1 MEDSTMT
8 RSIRS
13 GLLVSACCLL
23 IAISGQV
30 FAEGGARVSGK
41 IVVEDGT
48 APTEL
53 TIILRPT
60 GTAGV
65 ETSVTPSKKG
75 RFTIASLHP
84 GTYSVVVE
92 PNGYTVTRFK
102 MRGRSPSGQPYG
114 DPVDELLAPGASSPS
129 FTVIDLLRL
138 SLELTL
144 DKIDTGAAGE
154 GIAIEKARDDSPK
167 LEELN
172 DLLQEQEWDKL
183 IERAEALL
191 AEDPALGGAQY
202 MLAIGHWQAG
212 DLEAADVAMLGALEL
227 SPDQPAIHKTYGDL
241 LTKRGN
247 ALTAAGTDG
256 AEAVFLRA
264 LEQLDLDL
272 AENPLDLT
280 SLINKVIT
288 LDALHRPEET
298 IAVLDLLLEINP
310 DDMRTYLHKAE
321 LLTELGRTERTEE
334 ALAVIGAMPVNSKA
348 AADVLYNIAVDIY
361 DAGRNLEAVA
371 AVEKAIEADP
381 DQPLFW
387 RLKGR
392 ALIAVGKDTPG
403 VEALKQYL
411 SMVPADDPAA
421 EADRA
426 LVEALGG
433 AS

>member
-1 MEDSTMT
+1 MT

-23 IAISGQV
+23 FATSGQV
-30 FAEGGARVSGK
+30 FAEGGARISGK
-41 IVVEDGT
+41 IIVEDAT

-60 GTAGV
+60 GTVGV

-92 PNGYTVTRFK
+92 PSGYIVTRFK

-114 DPVDELLAPGASSPS
+114 DPIDEPLAPGASSPS

-144 DKIDTGAAGE
+144 DKVDTGAAGQ
-154 GIAIEKARDDSPK
+154 GIALEKARDDSPK

-172 DLLQEQEWDKL
+172 GLLQAQEWDKL

-202 MLAIGHWQAG
+202 MLAIGQWQAG
-212 DLEAADVAMLGALEL
+212 DLEAADVAMLDALEL

-321 LLTELGRTERTEE
+321 LLTELGRTEE
-334 ALAVIGAMPVNSKA
+334 ALAVIDAMPVNSKA

-392 ALIAVGKDTPG
+392 ALIAVGQDAPG

-411 SMVPADDPAA
+411 SMVPVDDPAA